1 MKKIIRHL
9 LFIYNKIY
17 FKTQLVLFNKI
28 IKSKNAW
35 LIFDKSNVSGFGT
48 NLLRTYFP
56 IYNSKTGISSFST
69 AVTKKMETFIKCND
83 GHIFETDILKEIP
96 QLLDLSK
103 DETNATLP
111 YLDNY
116 FFGVF
121 DASILSAMMQNFKP
135 KQLIEIGSGIST
147 RYINFFKQ
155 KYNLKT
161 NVICIDPF
169 PRVDIKEVAN
179 SIFNM
184 PLEEALEENMF
195 QLSKGDFLFMDGSH
209 YVFQGNDTMAFFF
222 KLLPSLPSGV
232 VIHIHDIYLPYDYEE
247 NVSPQLWTEQYI
259 LAAMILNDLKD
270 FKILYPAYYEACN
283 NQKIKNELKN
293 VDEILGN
300 RNFQKRTSHDKG
312 FSFWMKK
319 K

>member
-9 LFIYNKIY
+9 RFFYKKIY

-28 IKSKNAW
+28 IESKNAW
-35 LIFDKSNVSGFGT
+35 LIFDKSNVPGFGT

-56 IYNSKTGISSFST
+56 IQYSKKNLGSFST
-69 AVTKKMETFIKCND
+69 EVMRKMETFIECND
-83 GHIFETDILKEIP
+83 GHIFEIEILTEIP
-96 QLLDLSK
+96 QLLNLSK

-161 NVICIDPF
+161 NIICIDPF

-184 PLEEALEENMF
+184 PLEKALAGNLF
-195 QLSKGDFLFMDGSH
+195 QLREGDFLFMDGSH
-209 YVFQGNDTMAFFF
+209 YVFQGNDTLAFFF

-270 FKILYPAYYEACN
+270 FKILYSAYYEACN
-283 NQKIKNELKN
+283 NQKIKNQLKN
-293 VDEILGN
+293 VTQILGDK
-300 RNFQKRTSHDKG
+300 NFQKRTTHDKG
-312 FSFWMKK
+312 FSFWMQKK
-319 K
+319 

>member
-1 MKKIIRHL
+1 M
-9 LFIYNKIY
+9 LFLANKIY
-17 FKTQLVLFNKI
+17 LKTQLVLFKKI

-35 LIFDKSNVSGFGT
+35 VIFDKSYIPGFGT

-56 IYNSKTGISSFST
+56 IYNAKNNIGSFST
-69 AVTKKMETFIKCND
+69 SVMEKMEIFIQRNQR
-83 GHIFETDILKEIP
+83 HIFEIDIIKEIP
-96 QLLDLSK
+96 QLLNLQK
-103 DETNATLP
+103 DEINVILP

-121 DASILSAMMQNFKP
+121 DASVLSAMMQHFKP

-169 PRVDIKEVAN
+169 PRVDIKEVADL
-179 SIFNM
+179 IFNM
-184 PLEEALEENMF
+184 PLEKALEENLF

-209 YVFQGNDTMAFFF
+209 YVFQGNDTLAFFF

-247 NVSPQLWTEQYI
+247 SVSPQLWTEQYI

-270 FKILYPAYYEACN
+270 FSILYPAYYEACN
-283 NQKIKNELKN
+283 NQKIKNELKK
-293 VDEILGN
+293 VDEILVV
-300 RNFQKRTSHDKG
+300 RNFQKRTSHNKG
-312 FSFWMKK
+312 FSFWMQKN
-319 K
+319 